1 MVKQPQRLS
10 PTPSVIK
17 KLFAYSGNQCA
28 IPDCTEMLVDP
39 SGTLLGKIAHICAA
53 EPGGCRYD
61 PNMTDEERRAIENL
75 FIVCGKH
82 HDLIDD
88 KNNVKNYPAD
98 LLRKYKKAHE
108 NRFKKAERQLIKQF
122 VDSTQIN
129 QPTYPKTLRAL
140 AKALDDDQI
149 EGHEEEIRGVRY
161 FIEKMKELPLTEREF
176 ALKLGERM
184 RRRGKSDLPVDD
196 VMGAFG
202 ISATALKRHMGVLEH
217 HELGSIDEG
226 FHNEFHVRLWHR
238 ERDSNPWIEILD
250 FCEATGHDTDEL
262 IHDLNFGLY
271 DG

>member
-1 MVKQPQRLS
+1 MVKQPQRLP

-28 IPDCTEMLVDP
+28 MPDCAEMLADP

-61 PNMTDEERRAIENL
+61 AAMTDEERRAVENL

-88 KNNVKNYPAD
+88 KNNIKNYPAD

-122 VDSTQIN
+122 VDTTQIN
-129 QPTYPKTLRAL
+129 QPTYPKTLKAL
-140 AKALDDDQI
+140 AEALDDDQM

-161 FIEKMKELPLTEREF
+161 FIEKIKELPLTEREF

-184 RRRGKSDLPVDD
+184 RRRRKSELPVDD

-202 ISATALKRHMGVLEH
+202 ISASTLKRHMGVLEH

-262 IHDLNFGLY
+262 VHDLNFRLY

>member
-1 MVKQPQRLS
+1 MAKPPQRLP

-28 IPDCTEMLVDP
+28 MPDCIEMLVDP

-53 EPGGCRYD
+53 EPGGARYD
-61 PNMTDEERRAIENL
+61 PKMTDEERRGIDNL
-75 FIVCGKH
+75 FIICSKH

-88 KNNVKNYPAD
+88 KSNIKTYPAD
-98 LLRKYKKAHE
+98 LLRKHKRTHE

-122 VDSTQIN
+122 VDTTQIG
-129 QPTYPKTLRAL
+129 QPTYPKTLKALARAL
-140 AKALDDDQI
+140 GDDAM
-149 EGHEEEIRGVRY
+149 EGREEEIRGVRD
-161 FIEKMKELPLTEREF
+161 FIDSLKELPLTEREF
-176 ALKLGERM
+176 ALKLAERM
-184 RRRGKSDLPVDD
+184 RRRRESELPVDD

-202 ISATALKRHMGVLEH
+202 VSATALKRHMSVLEH
-217 HELGSIDEG
+217 HKLGSIDEG
-226 FHNEFHVRLWHR
+226 FYNQFHVSLWDR
-238 ERDSNPWIEILD
+238 EGDSNPWIEILD